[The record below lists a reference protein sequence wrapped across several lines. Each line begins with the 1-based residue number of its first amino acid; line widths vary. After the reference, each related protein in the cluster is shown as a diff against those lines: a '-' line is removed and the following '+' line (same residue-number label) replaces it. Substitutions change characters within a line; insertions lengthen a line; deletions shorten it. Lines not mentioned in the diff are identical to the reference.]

1 MARSKSGQN
10 KWGVGHKGKL
20 LLACLSTMPVDAERM
35 PVPWE
40 RLGIRLATLADI
52 PRIRQCNLDNLPEN
66 YPDTF
71 FQRHIYTW
79 PDLSI
84 IAEDIDNDVLVG
96 YALGRTEMVANK
108 KGARDVVERPRYM
121 GHVTSIAV
129 DRDYRGYG
137 LASSLMV
144 RLHEEM
150 IRHYEVNRVN
160 LHVRVS
166 NEAAI
171 SLYNKKLAYECTER
185 VSEYYADRED
195 AWVMECDRG
204 DMVVSEEAVLTP
216 PSSSSFSSSPS
227 SLSSQ

>member
-1 MARSKSGQN
+1 MMGKSKTLQKYWNLRPKARF
-10 KWGVGHKGKL
+10 
-20 LLACLSTMPVDAERM
+20 LLACLSTMPADAERM
-35 PVPWE
+35 PIPGE
-40 RLGIRLATLADI
+40 RVGIRLATLADI

-66 YPDTF
+66 YPDIF

-79 PDLSI
+79 PELSI
-84 IAEDIDNDVLVG
+84 IAEDVDSDFLVG

-108 KGARDVVERPRYM
+108 KRAWSVVERPKYT

-137 LASSLMV
+137 LASSLMA

-150 IRHYEVNRVN
+150 IRHYEVNQVN

-171 SLYNKKLAYECTER
+171 SLYQKKLAYRCIER
-185 VSEYYADRED
+185 VSDYYADMED
-195 AWVMECDRG
+195 AWVMGCTRADI
-204 DMVVSEEAVLTP
+204 VL
-216 PSSSSFSSSPS
+216 SDGASCSLSS
-227 SLSSQ
+227 SLSSSPPSPPP